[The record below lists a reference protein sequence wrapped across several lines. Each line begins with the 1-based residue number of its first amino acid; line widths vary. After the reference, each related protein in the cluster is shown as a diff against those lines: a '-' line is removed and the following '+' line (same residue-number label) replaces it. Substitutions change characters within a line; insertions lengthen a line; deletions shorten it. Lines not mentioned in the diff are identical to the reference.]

1 MRPGLWTPV
10 LLHIFTPALS
20 QSANNPQCNRKTFP
34 TPAPL
39 AKFQHNFLSHRRKVL
54 TKYVSSFKEV
64 EQAFRCVILKYQVKS
79 SCNEDHKNIGLT
91 EFFNPQLDSFL
102 LHSVV
107 SVSTNVFLK
116 AVKYVYIHM
125 YIFIYRVRQRDTNK
139 HFLILLYWCSCRL
152 LLNQQYQNLLQRV
165 CSGFGSNQHGKAQ
178 FLM

>member
-1 MRPGLWTPV
+1 M
-10 LLHIFTPALS
+10 
-20 QSANNPQCNRKTFP
+20 
-34 TPAPL
+34 
-39 AKFQHNFLSHRRKVL
+39 
-54 TKYVSSFKEV
+54 
-64 EQAFRCVILKYQVKS
+64 ILKYQVKS

-139 HFLILLYWCSCRL
+139 HFLIY
-152 LLNQQYQNLLQRV
+152 LLNTDLVLSPHYDFSLSLGQFACVIPTADAILLRSNNHDPCPPTSFLSEVPNRLTAATIFLGLIIRLPSQY
-165 CSGFGSNQHGKAQ
+165 F
-178 FLM
+178 